1 MQIGLLGFGTV
12 GRGVYEIIAGRE
24 DMTVTRV
31 LCRRDLKLPDAVV
44 THNFEDIL
52 NDPHIDTVV
61 EAIGGLHPAYEY
73 VRSAILAGKN
83 VATANKALIATCFDE
98 LIPLARE
105 KGVSLR
111 CTASVGGGIGW
122 LSELE
127 RARRIETIHHVGG
140 IMNGTCNYILDSM
153 TRLGL
158 GYSEALKQAQAL
170 GYAEAD
176 PTTDVEGIDTW
187 HKLIVSANIGFGV
200 SLDISGIP
208 AAGISRIGAE
218 DVANFSANGL
228 VCKLVSTADCQSGNY
243 SAYVQP
249 TLYPL
254 GQPEAAVPA
263 NYNLITLEGDVSG
276 RQSFFGQGAG
286 RYPTAYNVVQD
297 CVDFSQGQG
306 LLHHPRAE
314 GDGRQQREAALLC
327 PHGPGGPLVE
337 GKHGKALGRCRG
349 DQTRR
354 GQRHAPVAEGPPGCL
369 YGGVCLKEG
378 NKYESSEIRRLL
390 HGGCRTVPE
399 NPGYSPGGPRAEGRG
414 GLRRRK
420 AEQAGPQDHGPAV
433 PVLCPHP
440 VRRGLLRCF

>member
-24 DMTVTRV
+24 DMTVARV

-105 KGVSLR
+105 RGVFLR

-127 RARRIETIHHVGG
+127 RARRIEAVHHVGG

-158 GYSEALKQAQAL
+158 GYQEALANAQAL

-176 PTTDVEGIDTW
+176 PSTDVDGFDTR
-187 HKLIVSANIGFGV
+187 HKLVVSANIAFGV
-200 SLDISGIP
+200 SLDFSAVP
-208 AAGISRIGAE
+208 AAGIRYISDT
-218 DVANFSANGL
+218 DVAEFKKHGL
-228 VCKLVSTADCQSGNY
+228 VCKLVSCANAYEDGY
-243 SAYVQP
+243 EAYVEP
-249 TLYPL
+249 TLYPITDL
-254 GQPEAAVPA
+254 EAAVPT
-263 NYNLITLEGDVSG
+263 NYNLITLEGSTSG
-276 RQSFFGQGAG
+276 RQSFYGQGAG

-297 CVDFSQGQG
+297 CMDFIRGRG
-306 LLHHPRAE
+306 FYCAYGPKTPVRNDRKKCYYIRTAHP
-314 GDGRQQREAALLC
+314 DGWLEDHTAGHWGEAVITEQVA
-327 PHGPGGPLVE
+327 
-337 GKHGKALGRCRG
+337 
-349 DQTRR
+349 
-354 GQRHAPVAEGPPGCL
+354 VAEAHSWLQNHPGTFLCAL
-369 YGGVCLKEG
+369 PDGKEG
-378 NKYESSEIRRLL
+378 IET
-390 HGGCRTVPE
+390 C
-399 NPGYSPGGPRAEGRG
+399 
-414 GLRRRK
+414 
-420 AEQAGPQDHGPAV
+420 
-433 PVLCPHP
+433 
-440 VRRGLLRCF
+440 